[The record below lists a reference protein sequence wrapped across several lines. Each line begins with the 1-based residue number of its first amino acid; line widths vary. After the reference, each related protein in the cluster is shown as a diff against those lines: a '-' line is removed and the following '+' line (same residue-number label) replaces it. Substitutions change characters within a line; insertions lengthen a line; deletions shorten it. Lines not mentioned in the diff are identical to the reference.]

1 MPSHRA
7 SCPGCPT
14 VVACMVRGSPLAHI
28 FEHCTIE
35 FGRISRIGECSGR
48 SAWLSTCQAG
58 PLQFNLVPLQIKP
71 GFLQLK
77 FGSLHLKSG
86 PHDARELSRTWRFQ
100 RVSNLITLPVG
111 RNATPRR
118 RNSSTWD
125 TKPFLKMFIS
135 GQN

>member
-1 MPSHRA
+1 MPSQRA
-7 SCPGCPT
+7 SCPGYPA
-14 VVACMVRGSPLAHI
+14 VVESQESANALDGAHGSLHVK
-28 FEHCTIE
+28 
-35 FGRISRIGECSGR
+35 
-48 SAWLSTCQAG
+48 LG
-58 PLQFNLVPLQIKP
+58 PLQFNLGPLQIKP

>member
-7 SCPGCPT
+7 RICTQDVHTHLLKDTSLSIALLNLVESQESANALDG
-14 VVACMVRGSPLAHI
+14 AHGSLHVK
-28 FEHCTIE
+28 
-35 FGRISRIGECSGR
+35 
-48 SAWLSTCQAG
+48 LG
-58 PLQFNLVPLQIKP
+58 PLQFNLGPLQIKP